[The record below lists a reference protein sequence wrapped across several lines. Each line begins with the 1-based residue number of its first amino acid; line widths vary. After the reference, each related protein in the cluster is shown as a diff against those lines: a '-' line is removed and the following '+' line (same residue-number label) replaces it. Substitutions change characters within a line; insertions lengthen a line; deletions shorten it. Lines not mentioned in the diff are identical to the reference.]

1 MKINKILLLVL
12 CMGLSAC
19 SNSETSPSDTTESD
33 ESQAISE
40 TDSNESV
47 ESEESIESVE
57 SVESIESVESTP
69 SDTEP
74 FSLKCEDFPEPIAG
88 GYPPEGSYDMAGNS
102 FYIYNMMQ
110 NTGKYEGTNTIQ
122 MKKEGAYF
130 YNENPIYGLTLS
142 ITIMKNVVEYNNTI
156 MHTAPTVYAS
166 DSTTFSTETITVT
179 EEELSDR
186 MVYTYSGTEE
196 YTHFKVVNESS
207 YAQYIFEVAFAK

>member
-12 CMGLSAC
+12 CLGLSAC
-19 SNSETSPSDTTESD
+19 SNSDSIPSETVESEETE
-33 ESQAISE
+33 EISE
-40 TDSNESV
+40 TILSEESV
-47 ESEESIESVE
+47 ESTESEEP
-57 SVESIESVESTP
+57 IESVESTP
-69 SDTEP
+69 SDTEQ
-74 FSLKCEDFPEPIAG
+74 FSLKCEDFPEPNAG
-88 GYPPEGSYDMAGNS
+88 SYPPEGSHEIGNNS
-102 FYIYNMMQ
+102 FYIKDMMQ
-110 NTGKYEGTNTIQ
+110 NTGKFKPTNTIQ
-122 MKKEGAYF
+122 MKKEESYF
-130 YNENPIYGLTLS
+130 YNESPIYGLTLT
-142 ITIMKNVVEYNNTI
+142 ITIMKNVVEHNNTI